1 MINAHTK
8 LCGIIGNPVSHTIS
22 PAMHNAAISHL
33 GINYAYLAF
42 DVSSANLTSALDGI
56 RALDIA
62 GINVTI
68 PHKVTVLPL
77 LDELD
82 PLAQNVGAV
91 NTIVNQSGR
100 LKGYNT
106 DVAGFIEALRA
117 TGFEAKDKPV
127 ILLGTGGAARA
138 MGFALAQQG
147 ARISLFSRSAS
158 SKQAQLLA
166 QNLNRIALYPIKTY
180 ELNDVNLKK
189 AAVRAK
195 LLVNA
200 TSVGMT
206 PNDSETPLPAEIL
219 TSKMVVFDVVYTP
232 LETRL
237 LREARQKGCTTV
249 SGLDMLVHQGALAF
263 KMWTEQEAPL
273 DIMRQAALAQLGIKK
288 PSKAKTKRDARKTAV
303 ALIGFMGAGKSSVGR
318 VLAHK
323 INKPF
328 VDIDKLIEEKSGKS
342 ITNIFSE
349 NGEAAFRALEKNATI
364 TASACGDNV
373 IACGGGVILDE
384 QNIAALKKHAVV
396 IYLKS
401 SLPVIVQRLT
411 ASRSKRPKLADEN
424 WENTVSTLMADRE
437 PLYTKAADII
447 VETGNA
453 SIADTVKLIVQ
464 KLKAYESF
472 YL

>member
-8 LCGIIGNPVSHTIS
+8 LCGIIGNPVRHTIS
-22 PAMHNAAISHL
+22 PAMHNAAISYL
-33 GINYAYLAF
+33 RLNYAYLAF
-42 DVSSANLTSALDGI
+42 DISNANLASALDGI

-62 GINVTI
+62 GVNVTI

-82 PLAQNVGAV
+82 PLAQSVGAV
-91 NTIVNQSGR
+91 NTIVNQSGK

-117 TGFEAKDKPV
+117 IGFEAKGRPV

-147 ARISLFSRSAS
+147 ARISIFSRSTS

-180 ELNDVNLKK
+180 ELNGINLKK
-189 AAVRAK
+189 AAARAK

-206 PNDSETPLPAEIL
+206 PNDSETPLPEEIL
-219 TSKMVVFDVVYTP
+219 SSNMVVFDVVYTP

-288 PSKAKTKRDARKTAV
+288 PSKTRTKRVARKTAV

-318 VLAHK
+318 VLAYE

-328 VDIDKLIEEKSGKS
+328 VDIDQLIEEKSGKS
-342 ITNIFSE
+342 IAHIFSE
-349 NGEAAFRALEKNATI
+349 DGEAAFRALEKNATL
-364 TASACGDNV
+364 TASDCGDNV
-373 IACGGGVILDE
+373 IACGGGVILDK
-384 QNIAALKKHAVV
+384 QNMAALKRHAVV

-401 SLPVIVQRLT
+401 SLPIVMQRL
-411 ASRSKRPKLADEN
+411 AVSHSKRPKLADEN
-424 WENTVSTLMADRE
+424 WKSTVSTLMADRE
-437 PLYTKAADII
+437 PLYTQAADIV
-447 VETGNA
+447 VETGDA
-453 SIADTVKLIVQ
+453 SIADTAKLIVQ

-472 YL
+472 CF